1 MTEKKRTLLDAI
13 KDDIAKQGSSR
24 AYQEIFKLREA
35 GAKKRVR
42 FLDSFNDGM
51 GIRMHSEWNGYNHP
65 CLKYKKQDCPHCDG
79 PTQTVYVWNAYDY
92 EEGKVVLITGKS
104 NRASIVPGLV
114 AVEEDLGDITDQ
126 DIIITRNGTGTSTTY
141 TLMPTGKVKP
151 FGKKVKPFSKNEI
164 MKIFFEA
171 FNNFGDDDNIDEE
184 DFDEEEYEPEEKPRK
199 KSSVKKTKSSTKKR
213 KPEPEPEPD
222 DDDDWDDDDWDEDD
236 DDDEFE
242 FDD

>member
-1 MTEKKRTLLDAI
+1 MAEKKRTLLDAI

-79 PTQTVYVWNAYDY
+79 PTHTVYVWNAYDY

-151 FGKKVKPFSKNEI
+151 FGKKVKPFTKSEI

-171 FNNFGDDDNIDEE
+171 FNNLGDDNIVEE

-199 KSSVKKTKSSTKKR
+199 KSSVKKSKPAEKKR
-213 KPEPEPEPD
+213 KPEPEPE

-236 DDDEFE
+236 DDEFE

>member
-1 MTEKKRTLLDAI
+1 MVEKKRTLLDAI
-13 KDDIAKQGSSR
+13 KDDIARQGSSR
-24 AYQEIFKLREA
+24 AYQEILRIKNSGE
-35 GAKKRVR
+35 KKRVR

-79 PTQTVYVWNAYDY
+79 PTHTIYVWNAYDY
-92 EEGKVVLITGKS
+92 EEGKVVLVTGKS

-114 AVEEDLGDITDQ
+114 AIEEDLGDITDQ

-141 TLMPTGKVKP
+141 TLMPTGKIKP

-171 FNNFGDDDNIDEE
+171 FNNFGDEDNIDEE
-184 DFDEEEYEPEEKPRK
+184 DFDDEEYEPEEKPK
-199 KSSVKKTKSSTKKR
+199 KKVKAVKKAAKTVKS
-213 KPEPEPEPD
+213 KPDFDDEDEDFD
-222 DDDDWDDDDWDEDD
+222 DDEWDDDEDEY
-236 DDDEFE
+236 E

>member
-1 MTEKKRTLLDAI
+1 MVEKKRTLLDAI
-13 KDDIAKQGSSR
+13 KDDIARQGSSR
-24 AYQEIFKLREA
+24 AYQEILRIKNSGE
-35 GAKKRVR
+35 KKRVR

-79 PTQTVYVWNAYDY
+79 PTHTIYVWNAYDY
-92 EEGKVVLITGKS
+92 EEGKVVLVTGKS

-114 AVEEDLGDITDQ
+114 AIEEDLGDITDQ

-141 TLMPTGKVKP
+141 TLMPTGKIKP

-171 FNNFGDDDNIDEE
+171 FNNFGDEDNIDEE
-184 DFDEEEYEPEEKPRK
+184 DFDEEEYEPEEKPK
-199 KSSVKKTKSSTKKR
+199 KKVKAVKKAAKTVKS
-213 KPEPEPEPD
+213 KPDFDDEDEDFD
-222 DDDDWDDDDWDEDD
+222 DDEWDDDEDEY
-236 DDDEFE
+236 E